1 MKKISRRIRGKDKV
15 EETLKGKNKIEKAVK
30 DNKEETNTKISK
42 DYAYLI
48 LSEFSLKG
56 DWLSTEEEKAWKDL

>member
-1 MKKISRRIRGKDKV
+1 MKGKDKI
-15 EETLKGKNKIEKAVK
+15 EKTLKGKNKIGITVK
-30 DNKEETNTKISK
+30 DNKKETNTKISK

-56 DWLSTEEEKAWKDL
+56 DWLSPEEEKAWKDL

>member
-1 MKKISRRIRGKDKV
+1 MKGKDKV
-15 EETLKGKNKIEKAVK
+15 EKNLKEKNKIEKAVK
-30 DNKEETNTKISK
+30 DNKEKTNTKISK

-56 DWLSTEEEKAWKDL
+56 DWLSPEEEKAWKNL

>member
-1 MKKISRRIRGKDKV
+1 MKGKDKIKK
-15 EETLKGKNKIEKAVK
+15 TLKGKNKIEITAK

-42 DYAYLI
+42 DYTCSI

-56 DWLSTEEEKAWKDL
+56 DWLSPEEEKAWEDL

>member
-1 MKKISRRIRGKDKV
+1 MKGKDKI
-15 EETLKGKNKIEKAVK
+15 EKTLKGKNKIGITAK

-42 DYAYLI
+42 DYAYSI

-56 DWLSTEEEKAWKDL
+56 DWLSPEEDEVWKDL